1 MASSPL
7 DPEGV
12 WPCAAPIVGSQLSP
26 CSSYLVLACEDG
38 VLSLWD
44 LAQGKPRSALH
55 RRASVTHPDLPGL
68 TLPPLRYTPGPAP
81 LPPFRSSADLSPSLG
96 LVPPHT

>member
-1 MASSPL
+1 MSGISPL

-12 WPCAAPIVGSQLSP
+12 WPCAAPIVVSQLSP

-44 LAQGKPRSALH
+44 LAQGKPRPAPPSPA
-55 RRASVTHPDLPGL
+55 A
-68 TLPPLRYTPGPAP
+68 PPLHTLTCPG
-81 LPPFRSSADLSPSLG
+81 
-96 LVPPHT
+96 

>member
-44 LAQGKPRSALH
+44 LAQGKPRLALP
-55 RRASVTHPDLPGL
+55 RRASVAHLDLPGL
-68 TLPPLRYTPGPAP
+68 T